1 AHAARIREREL
12 VVLVGA
18 GDALAVEPFGEGL
31 DAGARV
37 LWGPVAHA
45 VLPVAREG
53 QRTGARAGRR
63 AVRWLPGGGVGQAR
77 AQGIALGVGHVTVR
91 VEPGVREVAREH
103 PAAAVHVVAHV
114 VSVGVASTAAGVVV
128 GALAI
133 EDDHV
138 VAPDHRRVLEEASV
152 QVGAALAVQEV
163 VPRGGGGPAAV
174 RRAAVLR
181 RGGVACATRAAA
193 PAAAGDAVL

>member
-1 AHAARIREREL
+1 
-12 VVLVGA
+12 
-18 GDALAVEPFGEGL
+18 
-31 DAGARV
+31 
-37 LWGPVAHA
+37 
-45 VLPVAREG
+45 
-53 QRTGARAGRR
+53 
-63 AVRWLPGGGVGQAR
+63 
-77 AQGIALGVGHVTVR
+77 
-91 VEPGVREVAREH
+91 EPGVGEVAREH

-114 VSVGVASTAAGVVV
+114 VSVGVASLAVGVVA

-174 RRAAVLR
+174 RLAAVPR
-181 RGGVACATRAAA
+181 RGGVARATRAAA
-193 PAAAGDAVL
+193 PAAAGDAVLRQEGEFVRLGAAPTVLRAARVAPRPVGARVAGGAARARVVRGPGAARRAIA

>member
-1 AHAARIREREL
+1 GVRAASARHDVEAAVGDASAGGRLGGAVGRVEGELLHAVGDGVHAVHAVDEDLCVLSGLDAHAARIREREL

-53 QRTGARAGRR
+53 HLTGARAGRR

-91 VEPGVREVAREH
+91 VEPGVGEVAREH

-138 VAPDHRRVLEEASV
+138 V
-152 QVGAALAVQEV
+152 
-163 VPRGGGGPAAV
+163 
-174 RRAAVLR
+174 
-181 RGGVACATRAAA
+181 
-193 PAAAGDAVL
+193 